1 MHEYCGE
8 LTRGLHQLEQRL
20 LVSISI
26 AVVANLTPVVFFAVE
41 ILVPEGHI
49 ESLIVVKAA
58 AEYFLFVLIF
68 GQEIAR
74 RVLAN
79 FARRQS

>member
-1 MHEYCGE
+1 MAS
-8 LTRGLHQLEQRL
+8 LIL
-20 LVSISI
+20 
-26 AVVANLTPVVFFAVE
+26 VVFFAVE
-41 ILVPEGHI
+41 IFVPEGHI
-49 ESLIVVKAA
+49 ELPIVIKE
-58 AEYFLFVLIF
+58 EYFLFVLIF

>member
-1 MHEYCGE
+1 M
-8 LTRGLHQLEQRL
+8 EQRL

-26 AVVANLTPVVFFAVE
+26 AVVASLILVVFFAVE
-41 ILVPEGHI
+41 IFVPEGHI
-49 ESLIVVKAA
+49 ESPIVIKE
-58 AEYFLFVLIF
+58 EYFLFVLIF

>member
-1 MHEYCGE
+1 M
-8 LTRGLHQLEQRL
+8 
-20 LVSISI
+20 
-26 AVVANLTPVVFFAVE
+26 ANLILFVFFAVE
-41 ILVPEGHI
+41 IFVPEGHI
-49 ESLIVVKAA
+49 ESSIVIKAA

-74 RVLAN
+74 RVFAN

>member
-1 MHEYCGE
+1 M
-8 LTRGLHQLEQRL
+8 
-20 LVSISI
+20 
-26 AVVANLTPVVFFAVE
+26 AVVASLILVVFFAVE
-41 ILVPEGHI
+41 IFVPEGHI
-49 ESLIVVKAA
+49 ESPIVIKE
-58 AEYFLFVLIF
+58 EYFLFVLIF

>member
-1 MHEYCGE
+1 MREYCGE

-26 AVVANLTPVVFFAVE
+26 AVVANLIPVVFFAVE
-41 ILVPEGHI
+41 IFVPEGHI
-49 ESLIVVKAA
+49 ELPIVIKAA
-58 AEYFLFVLIF
+58 EEYFLFVLIF

-79 FARRQS
+79 FPRRQS

>member
-8 LTRGLHQLEQRL
+8 LTQGLHQQEQRL

-26 AVVANLTPVVFFAVE
+26 AVVANLMLVVFFAVE
-41 ILVPEGHI
+41 IFVPEGHI
-49 ESLIVVKAA
+49 ESPIVIKAA
-58 AEYFLFVLIF
+58 EEYFLFVLIF